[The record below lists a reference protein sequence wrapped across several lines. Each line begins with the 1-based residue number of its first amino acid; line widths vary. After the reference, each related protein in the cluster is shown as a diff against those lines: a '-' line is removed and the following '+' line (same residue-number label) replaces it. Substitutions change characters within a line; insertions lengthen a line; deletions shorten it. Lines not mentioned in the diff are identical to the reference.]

1 MINMYIYSGTDRT
14 NLTAL
19 IENNDTAA
27 FGAPYLISIDDG
39 VVIVAQAI
47 YQAGNSTVLESKSGV
62 FQFSF

>member
-1 MINMYIYSGTDRT
+1 MYIYSGTDRT

-27 FGAPYLISIDDG
+27 FGAPYFISIDDG

-47 YQAGNSTVLESKSGV
+47 Y
-62 FQFSF
+62 